1 MIWNQ
6 TVTLFHKEI
15 ENRQEVWT
23 SQVFRGVSAVT
34 VQKSSPYSIG
44 MEPDNQLIVRI
55 PGKMLLNLAPGDR
68 LLLGEHTAKVDSS
81 DFQKAFLVV
90 SVTDNRRGN
99 GELWHYKVVCQ

>member
-15 ENRQEVWT
+15 ENRQEIWT

-34 VQKSSPYSIG
+34 VQKSSPYSMG

-55 PGKMLLNLAPGDR
+55 PRKALPTIAPGDR
-68 LLLGEHTAKVDSS
+68 LLLGEHTVQTDSPE
-81 DFQKAFLVV
+81 FQKAFLVV
-90 SVTDNRRGN
+90 SVTDNRRGQ

>member
-15 ENRQEVWT
+15 ENRQEIWT

-34 VQKSSPYSIG
+34 VQKSSPYSTG

-55 PGKMLLNLAPGDR
+55 PGKALLNITPGDR
-68 LLLGEHTAKVDSS
+68 LLLGEHKVQTDSPE
-81 DFQKAFLVV
+81 FQKAFLVV
-90 SVTDNRRGN
+90 NVTDNRRGQ